1 MRERPRRAVAAI
13 ELTATVLPAFAAVS
27 TAWCGYQAT
36 RWNGEQAK
44 AAAAASATRF
54 QPARASDPANA
65 QTQVDVATFVA
76 WADAYA
82 HDDKQLVDFYQARFR
97 AEFKPAVDAWVAT
110 RPSEN
115 SAAPLTPFAMP
126 EYNLASAADAD
137 RLDKQAVLAATVRQY
152 LQRASNYV
160 LGVVLCSVALFFG
173 GVSTKLVSSALRVA
187 TVSIG
192 CLVFLGTLVWLA
204 SFPVSWPSSVRSGP
218 RGRPASWPARARPA
232 RCPAAG
238 AQPQRCV

>member
-1 MRERPRRAVAAI
+1 VTERPRQSIAAI
-13 ELTATVLPAFAAVS
+13 ELTATVLLAFAAVS

-54 QPARASDPANA
+54 QAARAADLANA

-82 HDDKQLVDFYQARFR
+82 HDDQQLIDFYQARFR
-97 AEFKPAVDAWVAT
+97 AEFKLAVDAWLAT
-110 RPSEN
+110 RPLQN
-115 SAAPLTPFAMP
+115 ADAPLTPFVMP
-126 EYNLASAADAD
+126 EYKLTSAADAD
-137 RLDKQAVLAATVRQY
+137 RLDNQAEVLAATVRQN

-173 GVSTKLVSSALRVA
+173 GVSTKLASPALRVA

-192 CLVFLGTLVWLA
+192 CVVFLGTLVWLA
-204 SFPVSWPSSVRSGP
+204 SFPVSLSV
-218 RGRPASWPARARPA
+218 
-232 RCPAAG
+232 
-238 AQPQRCV
+238 